1 MGFRKFNRVF
11 EKKLCVWT
19 QTFSV
24 FIIFI
29 DPAKSGVFWALI
41 FSLTLLQILQKV
53 WAPVLVDCHDNHHR
67 IPDCGQV

>member
-29 DPAKSGVFWALI
+29 DPAKSGVFG
-41 FSLTLLQILQKV
+41 
-53 WAPVLVDCHDNHHR
+53 P
-67 IPDCGQV
+67 